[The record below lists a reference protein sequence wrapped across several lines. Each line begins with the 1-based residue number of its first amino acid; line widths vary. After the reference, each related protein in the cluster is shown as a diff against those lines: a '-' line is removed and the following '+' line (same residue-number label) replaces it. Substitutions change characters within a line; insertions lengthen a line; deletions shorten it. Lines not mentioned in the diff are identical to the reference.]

1 MQKEIKYNG
10 FTATP
15 SDYESPDGD
24 LAALI
29 NLVQEDGQLKP
40 VLPATQLFTLPD
52 GYKPIFI
59 HKTAAFTHYI
69 IQHDDT
75 STDPPTIQL
84 YWIPKPQPGTVID
97 VTDFTPTNLLH
108 TFDTLNDINAI
119 GNTLV
124 VLAGDG
130 MHYLLW
136 KNDTVHYKYLGTHIP
151 ELSISFGLQG
161 KVKHSDPFTPTGTP
175 EEKSET
181 IMAQANKFIEEN
193 QTKSGRFILPFFI
206 RYAYRLY
213 DGTSFTM
220 QSAPVLMVAS
230 AGVAPNVICE
240 NYNPINYGRCEVVAI
255 RSYLDY
261 IVTSSSQLNALKEWS
276 DIIASVDVFIS
287 APIYTYDQSAE
298 GITGINSINNFRG
311 SFSVFYQDDQNT
323 TLLPESTYPKRYQKK
338 SLLQALIMECG
349 SNTITHDE
357 ITFNG
362 YVILPAKTEDRVK
375 EEIRNCSTFYLL
387 RSFKLDEL
395 VTDARTKIEIAEDY
409 LQSLTSREVLKDD
422 YDSHDQ
428 LIPKFSFIYNNRL
441 NLANIKKSL
450 YNGYP
455 YKSLIQYTNGLVTYY
470 TDSTSPTI
478 EDFTSPLKVFIFINQ
493 DGKDIIVANDWEN
506 DVLCPYSRPL
516 YLYYTNPNA
525 YKAVIGVILGTG
537 DIGTYYE
544 LPLERHNYLN
554 GAFYFNGWENPS
566 TSSQSQQVSNDKTI
580 SLPNKIYTSEVNNPF
595 YFPVK
600 GINTIGTGEIKGIC
614 AAVKAMSQG
623 QYGQFPLYAFTDEGV
638 WTLEVAKDGTFGE
651 IPPPVTRDVCINPY
665 SITQLDSTVLFA
677 TDRGIMMLSG
687 SSSICISEVLD
698 SINPFTIEQLPNSNA
713 IAGLN
718 GFNVFDFNYAPFRQF
733 IKECRMIYDYT
744 NQRIIVFNPSTET
757 VSEVTR
763 RRYSYAYV
771 YSLKSKQ
778 WGMMKAHLN
787 DNINSYPDALAYTD
801 TNTVINLSDPDDNAI
816 LQGLKGMLITRP
828 LKLDAPDVLKT
839 IDTIIQRGYFRKGS
853 VSCVLLGSRDLFNW
867 QIIYSSNDHYLRGF
881 RGTPYKYFRI
891 VIYCDMQKDESLFGC
906 TVQYTPRLTD
916 QPR

>member
-15 SDYESPDGD
+15 SDYECPDGD

-29 NLVQEDGQLKP
+29 NLVPEDGQLKP
-40 VLPATQLFTLPD
+40 IFPATQLFTLPD

-69 IQHDDT
+69 IRHDDT

-84 YWIPKPQPGTVID
+84 YWIDEPDSYKEYTDADFID
-97 VTDFTPTNLLH
+97 SGQQGINLLH
-108 TFDTLNDINAI
+108 TFGTINEINSI
-119 GNTLV
+119 GNTLI
-124 VLAGDG
+124 VLSDDG

-136 KNDTVHYKYLGTHIP
+136 KEGAYNYLGTHLP
-151 ELSISFGLQG
+151 EIEMMFGLSSTIYTGAFIDTGRIDFTNG
-161 KVKHSDPFTPTGTP
+161 KIKESEIDALNEVVYAKINKVYA
-175 EEKSET
+175 EEILEEG
-181 IMAQANKFIEEN
+181 KFAH
-193 QTKSGRFILPFFI
+193 PFFV

-213 DGTSFTM
+213 DGQTLTM
-220 QSAPVLMVAS
+220 HSAPILLKDFNISLRDEAGS
-230 AGVAPNVICE
+230 ATIPD
-240 NYNPINYGRCEVVAI
+240 PINDPNTGYTDPSHYSYIKLQKSVLSYYIGRQINVDKI
-255 RSYLDY
+255 NDW
-261 IVTSSSQLNALKEWS
+261 K
-276 DIIASVDVFIS
+276 DIIQSVDVFIS
-287 APIYTYDQSAE
+287 APLYLYDQNKKIE
-298 GITGINSINNFRG
+298 EVTVFEDTFHGDTVFGIDF
-311 SFSVFYQDDQNT
+311 
-323 TLLPESTYPKRYQKK
+323 
-338 SLLQALIMECG
+338 
-349 SNTITHDE
+349 
-357 ITFNG
+357 
-362 YVILPAKTEDRVK
+362 ILPDSDQESMNNRIK
-375 EEIRNCSTFYLL
+375 ENSQFYLIDSISVSEL
-387 RSFKLDEL
+387 STNPRTPDLTDKLKTL
-395 VTDARTKIEIAEDY
+395 VNK
-409 LQSLTSREVLKDD
+409 EVMTDD
-422 YDSHDQ
+422 YDSHDLLVPQ
-428 LIPKFSFIYNNRL
+428 FSYIYNQRL
-441 NLANIKKSL
+441 NIANINKLIFGGFTPKQLNMQWGDSKITTAIT
-450 YNGYP
+450 YNIDGRTMVARQSDENVPSTALDY
-455 YKSLIQYTNGLVTYY
+455 IYY
-470 TDSTSPTI
+470 
-478 EDFTSPLKVFIFINQ
+478 
-493 DGKDIIVANDWEN
+493 
-506 DVLCPYSRPL
+506 Y
-516 YLYYTNPNA
+516 NPNA
-525 YKAVIGVILGTG
+525 NAIKISIVKEVEGVVSYGNFELKQHSFLQ
-537 DIGTYYE
+537 GTYAIIDNEGWTISAETYEQTKANTAKIPAATNME
-544 LPLERHNYLN
+544 LP
-554 GAFYFNGWENPS
+554 
-566 TSSQSQQVSNDKTI
+566 
-580 SLPNKIYTSEVNNPF
+580 LPNKIYTSEVNNPF

-651 IPPPVTRDVCINPY
+651 IPPPVTRDVCINHY

-677 TDRGIMMLSG
+677 TNRGIMMLSG

-698 SINPFTIEQLPNSNA
+698 SINPFTIEQLPNSYA

-718 GFNVFDFNYAPFRQF
+718 GFNVFDFNYAPFRQY

-757 VSEVTR
+757 VGEVTR

-778 WGMMKAHLN
+778 WGMMKAYLN

-839 IDTIIQRGYFRKGS
+839 IDTIIQRGYFRKGG

-867 QIIYSSNDHYLRGF
+867 QIIYSANDHYLRGF